1 MATEDFGSH
10 TAPSTTRSWGILHVA
25 TKASISRRT
34 PTLTS
39 SVPQTAFVRNLGDV
53 ATKDSDFRC
62 ISHTLTP
69 RTRRP
74 AASGMGRRG
83 ISSRRSPP
91 GKFSQPT
98 KDRVKKYAAFL
109 LRGLKERSKSITD
122 SAG

>member
-10 TAPSTTRSWGILHVA
+10 TAPSTTRSWAILHVA

-69 RTRRP
+69 RSRRP
-74 AASGMGRRG
+74 AASAWVVVEYQAVGRRPE
-83 ISSRRSPP
+83 SSANR
-91 GKFSQPT
+91 
-98 KDRVKKYAAFL
+98 
-109 LRGLKERSKSITD
+109 LRT
-122 SAG
+122 A